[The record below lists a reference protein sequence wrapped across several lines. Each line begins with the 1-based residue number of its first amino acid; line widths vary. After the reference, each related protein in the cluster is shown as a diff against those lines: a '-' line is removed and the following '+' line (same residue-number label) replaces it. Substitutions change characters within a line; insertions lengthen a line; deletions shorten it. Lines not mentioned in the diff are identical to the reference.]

1 MKSLQISFVFNN
13 ASLSPAYKVCNTY
26 TNVKYFNM
34 CVEEGRTDDQS
45 VFFFFF
51 PTNQKRA
58 IRSDDVCQ
66 IVFESGGK
74 NAHHKKNAHSQ
85 RQQDMDDV
93 Q

>member
-1 MKSLQISFVFNN
+1 MISI
-13 ASLSPAYKVCNTY
+13 
-26 TNVKYFNM
+26 
-34 CVEEGRTDDQS
+34 
-45 VFFFFF
+45 FFFF